1 MSQPGQI
8 LGILGGGQ
16 LGRML
21 ALAAA
26 TLGIRCHVFAPESD
40 SPAFDVAA
48 FRTAARYTDAEALA
62 RFAASVDV
70 VTYEFENVPTETLDI
85 LQEAAPDVPVRPG
98 RRALSITQDRLLEK
112 AFITDSGLTTAPFAD
127 ISRPAALEAALQSIG
142 TPAILKTRR
151 FGYDGKGQIKIASAQ
166 EGTAAWDALDRQPAI
181 LEGFVPFVREVSV
194 LVARTADGK
203 SATYDVCENS
213 HRNHILART
222 VLPANLSPAS
232 EAFARDAATLLA
244 DALDYVGLM
253 AVEMFVTEQNGRQ
266 DIVINEI
273 APRVHNSG
281 HWTIEGA
288 DTSQFL
294 QHVRAVMDLPLG
306 STLRRHPVEMENLL
320 GQDMDR
326 VPALLAEPGAHL
338 HLYGKLEAR
347 TGRKMGHVTRL
358 LTK

>member
-1 MSQPGQI
+1 MTQPEQI
-8 LGILGGGQ
+8 LGIIGGGQ

-85 LQEAAPDVPVRPG
+85 LQQTAPDVPVRPG

-112 AFITDSGLTTAPFAD
+112 AFITDQGLTTAPFAD

-166 EGTAAWDALDRQPAI
+166 EGKAAWDALERQPAI

-194 LVARTADGK
+194 LVARTANGQ

-244 DALDYVGLM
+244 EALDYVGLM
-253 AVEMFVTEQNGRQ
+253 AVEMFVTEQGGRQ
-266 DIVINEI
+266 DLVINEI

-306 STLRRHPVEMENLL
+306 ATLRRHKVEMENLL

-347 TGRKMGHVTRL
+347 PGRKMGHVTRL
-358 LTK
+358 LAK